1 VPLVP
6 FVPGNEELDR
16 AFARVYES
24 SFPNGDCEDTAEL
37 LAGVGELGRRAVAW
51 MDPGLRGIATWMPLS
66 VPGVTF
72 LEYMA
77 VAEPARNNGLG
88 GAMLKE
94 IFALL
99 HAESGEGWVVWEVQ
113 QPYAAVG
120 AERDLRTRRVGFF
133 ERHGAE
139 VLTGAPLYRAPRFDG
154 PGSLP
159 FHVMARPIPASGGQL
174 EGTEL
179 QAVVKSLLVDGY
191 NISGDSEFVANVLAD
206 LVV

>member
-1 VPLVP
+1 MPLVP
-6 FVPGNEELDR
+6 FVPGDEELDR
-16 AFARVYES
+16 AFASVYES
-24 SFPNGDCEDTAEL
+24 SFPNEDCEETADL
-37 LAGVGELGRRAVAW
+37 LAGIREQGRRAVAW
-51 MDPGLRGIATWMPLS
+51 MDPELRGMATWMPLD

-77 VAEPARNNGLG
+77 VDEPARNGGLG
-88 GAMLKE
+88 GAMLE
-94 IFALL
+94 AIFALF
-99 HAESGEGWVVWEVQ
+99 HAETGDGWVVWEVQ
-113 QPYAAVG
+113 QPYAAAG
-120 AERDLRTRRVGFF
+120 AERDLRARRIAFF

-159 FHVMARPIPASGGQL
+159 FHVMARRIPEAGGQL
-174 EGTEL
+174 EGADL

-191 NISGDSEFVANVLAD
+191 NVRGDSGFVANVLAD